1 MGRDISQKQ
10 PPAQVDGNAQPESA
24 ARPAHVM
31 QQYPG
36 APPGVEPVDMS
47 TARVVSTA
55 AEDSPIADQVVVA
68 EIAVDFVQ
76 WAKFQAL

>member
-1 MGRDISQKQ
+1 
-10 PPAQVDGNAQPESA
+10 
-24 ARPAHVM
+24 
-31 QQYPG
+31 
-36 APPGVEPVDMS
+36 MS